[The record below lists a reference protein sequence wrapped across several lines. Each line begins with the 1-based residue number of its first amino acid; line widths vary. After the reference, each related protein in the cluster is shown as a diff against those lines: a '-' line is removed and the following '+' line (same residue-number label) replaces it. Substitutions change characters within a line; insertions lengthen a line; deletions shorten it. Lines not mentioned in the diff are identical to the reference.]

1 MPTGPESTSDAMEEY
16 DRVHNI
22 PIDVSDTITHDQFV
36 EGVRKGRVGIKVL
49 VGEPSTLVSGAR
61 KMIFNLIVL
70 LYLFAPVLIAPFWA
84 HHEHNWWLLFGI
96 GVSWISTAVT
106 ANSRSVIYGGKTA
119 GGGLLLVCIVSW
131 LSVGLHSIITF
142 FSLCALWGCVLFQ
155 MAESCQ
161 NEYALQGL
169 MEDPELFR
177 RAVATKKI
185 MVIRQREPHELG
197 SRQR

>member
-1 MPTGPESTSDAMEEY
+1 M
-16 DRVHNI
+16 
-22 PIDVSDTITHDQFV
+22 
-36 EGVRKGRVGIKVL
+36 
-49 VGEPSTLVSGAR
+49 
-61 KMIFNLIVL
+61 
-70 LYLFAPVLIAPFWA
+70 
-84 HHEHNWWLLFGI
+84 
-96 GVSWISTAVT
+96 
-106 ANSRSVIYGGKTA
+106 
-119 GGGLLLVCIVSW
+119 CIVSW